1 MKVNKMFRNTTNS
14 TLLLLSLIAIPQ
26 AAHAANFG
34 FVRWPTY
41 LDMPIVLA
49 IFVAGLSLVLFKT
62 QMPKEAKDFMS
73 VPKEERSTLLKVS
86 AFIMLASLAACLLM
100 VFVGMGLQR
109 ATE

>member
-1 MKVNKMFRNTTNS
+1 MFRKTTSS
-14 TLLLLSLIAIPQ
+14 TILLLPLFVIPQ

-34 FVRWPTY
+34 FVRWPNY

-49 IFVAGLSLVLFKT
+49 IFMVGLSLVLFKT

-86 AFIMLASLAACLLM
+86 AFMMLASLAACLLM
-100 VFVGMGLQR
+100 VFIGMGLQR